1 MMQCIMKGIGFQEG
15 FAQFKLYLQYMMKKC
30 CNCSRKP
37 GPTLVNFNL
46 LQHKHHFG
54 EMAI

>member
-1 MMQCIMKGIGFQEG
+1 MQCIMKGVGFQEG

-30 CNCSRKP
+30 CNCSRKA
-37 GPTLVNFNL
+37 GRLLVNFNL

-54 EMAI
+54 EMTI